1 MLLAKVRHA
10 FISTSFSRVLA
21 GQMVS
26 VTGSNATAVVIPLIA
41 VITLNCSSFEVGIL
55 TAAESLAAAIFGIY
69 IGKWC
74 DRIGPDRTMLLSNLI
89 GAAATGILF
98 VILYLNR
105 ISFPALVALMLVIG
119 IASLGFDISRTGY
132 TVALVPRERIPHANS
147 LIEGA
152 NAVGEGIGPSIGG
165 WLFSTAG
172 AAFSLLFDFVSYL
185 VSSLLVFINVRKNRT
200 EYARYDRQEH
210 DAEDSG
216 ETANTDSA
224 DTDTDDYLSGFRYVL
239 SNGVIRSIALSA
251 GQFNFFTSAFFTVYY
266 VFVVRN
272 LDMNATEVGL
282 AATFSGIAGIASAAV
297 TGRIIS
303 RIPSGPLYIHSL
315 LGPSLAAVLVPLSSA
330 FVGHRPIVLI
340 AVCLSQF
347 LWSFTVTVSVIL
359 GESIK
364 QVVAPENMLGQVSS
378 AERMIA
384 LVAEPIGALAGGLCA
399 GAISEGIT
407 LYLCVLGLGSS
418 ILWTL
423 GRTGILSFH
432 KPSEW

>member
-1 MLLAKVRHA
+1 M
-10 FISTSFSRVLA
+10 
-21 GQMVS
+21 
-26 VTGSNATAVVIPLIA
+26 
-41 VITLNCSSFEVGIL
+41 
-55 TAAESLAAAIFGIY
+55 
-69 IGKWC
+69 
-74 DRIGPDRTMLLSNLI
+74 
-89 GAAATGILF
+89 
-98 VILYLNR
+98 
-105 ISFPALVALMLVIG
+105 
-119 IASLGFDISRTGY
+119 
-132 TVALVPRERIPHANS
+132 
-147 LIEGA
+147 
-152 NAVGEGIGPSIGG
+152 
-165 WLFSTAG
+165 
-172 AAFSLLFDFVSYL
+172 
-185 VSSLLVFINVRKNRT
+185 
-200 EYARYDRQEH
+200 
-210 DAEDSG
+210 
-216 ETANTDSA
+216 
-224 DTDTDDYLSGFRYVL
+224 
-239 SNGVIRSIALSA
+239 
-251 GQFNFFTSAFFTVYY
+251 YY

-340 AVCLSQF
+340 AVCFSQF